1 MRKQLIPALLAC
13 LVLLTA
19 CGGIPEMDAA
29 DIARGA
35 AAYTDEGGGTTFSV
49 SEYDLLLG
57 ADGGE
62 RVFRA
67 LGRMSESELAARGY
81 TDGQIEA
88 LRDYDGG
95 ALADAAELRDAS
107 ARLTGSVR
115 CIAATDTEITAEL
128 RWSWSAQPAL
138 FGGAAVMACRWF
150 AMNAGGQEI
159 VLALRADSTDGAA
172 AVTRGGAEEAIPLEN
187 TDPYGFTTAPFD
199 AAEGGFAGSGCLRVT
214 IGVPETAT
222 ASVAEAHIRFAL
234 AAACGDGESCDVT
247 PGERDAVDFGDQAA
261 ELVSCVL
268 TVTPG
273 PSGAPSLSYQ
283 LGRIEREYLSN
294 SDDTPAIVGADF
306 TVTAGELARL
316 TAAQALIDA
325 DTAAETAAGMLVE
338 KYSLY
343 ARACADGAEVPDD
356 EIGAI
361 IEENVREFAAADD
374 PDYTDFLAG
383 LGQTSEEYQRSRAGE
398 VKITE
403 TIAAWRQT
411 QYEAF
416 ADEHT
421 DLNDDALAQ
430 AWNAHWAALTERII
444 ADEHVEY
451 PEGQP

>member
-1 MRKQLIPALLAC
+1 MLKRLIPALLAC

-19 CGGIPEMDAA
+19 CGGTAEVDAA

-35 AAYTDEGGGTTFSV
+35 AAYTDEGGGTEFSV

-67 LGRMSESELAARGY
+67 LGRMSESELTARGY
-81 TDGQIEA
+81 TDGQIEV
-88 LRDYDGG
+88 LCDYGGG
-95 ALADAAELRDAS
+95 ALADAPELRDAS

-115 CIAATDTEITAEL
+115 CVAATDTEITAEL

-150 AMNAGGQEI
+150 AMNADGQEI
-159 VLALRADSTDGAA
+159 VLALRADCMDGAA

-187 TDPYGFTTAPFD
+187 TSPYGFTTAPFD
-199 AAEGGFAGSGCLRVT
+199 ASSGGFAESGCLRVT

-222 ASVAEAHIRFAL
+222 ASIAEAHIRFAL

-247 PGERDAVDFGDQAA
+247 PGEHDAIDFGAQAA

-273 PSGAPSLSYQ
+273 SSGAPSLSYQ
-283 LGRIEREYLSN
+283 LGAIEREFLSDP
-294 SDDTPAIVGADF
+294 DDTPAIVGADF
-306 TVTAGELARL
+306 TVTAGELAYL

-325 DTAAETAAGMLVE
+325 DAAETAAGMLVE

-343 ARACADGAEVPDD
+343 ARACADGAEVPDG
-356 EIGAI
+356 EIDAI

-374 PDYTDFLAG
+374 PDYADFLAG
-383 LGQTSEEYQRSRAGE
+383 LGQTSEEYQRSRADE
-398 VKITE
+398 VKISE
-403 TIAAWRQT
+403 TIEAWRQA
-411 QYEAF
+411 QYAAF
-416 ADEHT
+416 AEAHAE
-421 DLNDDALAQ
+421 LNDDALAQ
-430 AWNAHWAALTERII
+430 AWNAHWAALTEQII

-451 PEGQP
+451 LQ